1 MGLGSFLKSM
11 FIEEKT
17 NGKYD
22 FTEPISVLK
31 VETPTKIFETRI
43 KPVKVP
49 NIVDVGERLGLI
61 HRDVSEIKNEMVSKT
76 WFKSE
81 YEDKDEEMTDKL
93 ENISSKISILEEK
106 FAELNDLTKLL
117 SNNLSNNLAI
127 QPREKSLIESKIS
140 DKILNLIEK
149 EKKIRYKDIINNLG
163 VSDPTLCK
171 YLSSLLDSN
180 KIKRIKD
187 GKAVFYTTY

>member
-31 VETPTKIFETRI
+31 TETPTKIFETRI

-49 NIVDVGERLGLI
+49 NIIDVGERLGLI
-61 HRDVSEIKNEMVSKT
+61 NRDVSEIKNEMVSKT

-106 FAELNDLTKLL
+106 IAELNDLTKLL

-187 GKAVFYTTY
+187 GKAVFYTTC

>member
-31 VETPTKIFETRI
+31 TETPTKIFETRI

-61 HRDVSEIKNEMVSKT
+61 NRDVSEIKNEMVSKT

-106 FAELNDLTKLL
+106 IAELNDLTKLL

-127 QPREKSLIESKIS
+127 LPREKSLIESKIS
-140 DKILNLIEK
+140 DKILNLIKK
-149 EKKIRYKDIINNLG
+149 EKKIRYKDIINNLD

>member
-1 MGLGSFLKSM
+1 MGLGSFLKSI
-11 FIEEKT
+11 FTDEKT
-17 NGKYD
+17 NGKDD
-22 FTEPISVLK
+22 FTEPISILK
-31 VETPTKIFETRI
+31 TETPTKIFETRI

-49 NIVDVGERLGLI
+49 SIVDVGERLGLI
-61 HRDVSEIKNEMVSKT
+61 YRDVSEIKNEMVSKM

-106 FAELNDLTKLL
+106 IAELNDLTKLL

-187 GKAVFYTTY
+187 GKAVFYTTF